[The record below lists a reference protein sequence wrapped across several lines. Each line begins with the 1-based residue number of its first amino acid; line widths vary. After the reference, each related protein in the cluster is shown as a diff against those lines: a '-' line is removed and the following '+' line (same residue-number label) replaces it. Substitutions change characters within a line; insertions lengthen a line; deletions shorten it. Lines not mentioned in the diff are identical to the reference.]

1 MKNKIL
7 LLFISLSL
15 LTSLA
20 CKTKKEV
27 KLQEQVQNQKNAH
40 EVLPPDEAVKGE
52 SIYQLKVNGK
62 DSETKV
68 TPLSIYEGH
77 PVVVSMFYA
86 TCPYSCPVLID
97 RLKLFEKNLDENTKK
112 DVRFLLISFDPEND
126 TPQELQ
132 KLMQKY
138 HLDASRWKLLQTEE
152 NQVREIAAVL
162 GIKYRKTQDGGFN
175 HSSLITI
182 LDKEGKI
189 QMQYETG
196 KFSAEEAVKD
206 LKKIGF

>member
-1 MKNKIL
+1 MKNKHL
-7 LLFISLSL
+7 LLL
-15 LTSLA
+15 LPLLLLNMNA
-20 CKTKKEV
+20 CKSKVEKKP
-27 KLQEQVQNQKNAH
+27 QEQVQNQKNAH
-40 EVLPPDEAVKGE
+40 EILAPDEAVKGE
-52 SIYQLKVNGK
+52 SIYQLKISGK
-62 DSETKV
+62 DHENKT
-68 TPLSIYEGH
+68 TALSVYEGQ

-112 DVRFLLISFDPEND
+112 NVRFLLISFDPEND
-126 TPQELQ
+126 TPEELQ
-132 KLMQKY
+132 KIMQKY
-138 HLDASRWKLLQTEE
+138 HLDASRWKLLQAEE

-175 HSSLITI
+175 HSSLISI

-196 KFSAEEAVKD
+196 KFSAEEAVGD
-206 LKKIGF
+206 LKKMGF